1 MTTIILN
8 YACKFLS
15 FNSNYISYLWTRE
28 HMVNSR
34 FDYSVEITISNIWID
49 GCTRNGISSILARPS
64 SKEELQATPHGD
76 QNPLWP

>member
-1 MTTIILN
+1 
-8 YACKFLS
+8 
-15 FNSNYISYLWTRE
+15 
-28 HMVNSR
+28 MVNSR